1 MSNGSYENNAF
12 PLTSGTAYNHY
23 GQRGTEDGVVGGGNI
38 HKDGVIQE
46 AVVYATGY
54 DFDGGTSFDTQLT
67 IPAGS
72 KFIEAYAEVSE
83 AFVLGGTTPTIN
95 IGTNSSEGT
104 NYAIELSEAQAEA
117 TGNVYN
123 ATGAGTWAN
132 VLTANTAVG
141 IALDGT
147 SPTVTDAGKLKVVIR
162 YIKI

>member
-1 MSNGSYENNAF
+1 MSQGNFENNAF
-12 PLTSGTAYNHY
+12 PLATGTAFNHY
-23 GQRGTEDGVVGGGNI
+23 GQRGTEDGVVSGGNI

-46 AVVYATGY
+46 AVVYATGQ
-54 DFDGGTSFDTQLT
+54 DFDGGTTFDTRLT
-67 IPAGS
+67 VPAGS
-72 KFIEAYAEVSE
+72 RFIEAYAEVTE

-95 IGTNSSEGT
+95 VGTNGSEGT

-123 ATGAGTWAN
+123 ATGAGTWGS

-141 IALDGT
+141 IALDGG